1 MQVTVSLVGVFICLV
16 SLTTAAA
23 ETTSS
28 STAQASS
35 ASSSTTQAAVMQRV
49 YNETSCGSGLAGG
62 YWPVED
68 LNSSELKAYAALA
81 LAQYTNGNSPEELLA
96 CMPDI
101 ASAKNSIRVD
111 AACRQVVAGTNYII
125 AFHVEFPCRVPG
137 AETIERQL
145 LANMFVPLPMSENA
159 APEVISVVAI

>member
-49 YNETSCGSGLAGG
+49 YNETRSVKKDET
-62 YWPVED
+62 P
-68 LNSSELKAYAALA
+68 
-81 LAQYTNGNSPEELLA
+81 
-96 CMPDI
+96 
-101 ASAKNSIRVD
+101 
-111 AACRQVVAGTNYII
+111 
-125 AFHVEFPCRVPG
+125 
-137 AETIERQL
+137 AEKRK
-145 LANMFVPLPMSENA
+145 
-159 APEVISVVAI
+159 